1 MTFLKQVWFL
11 LFVFILTMLLPL
23 VIPTTILYWI
33 ALPTVFIISLY
44 YSYKNLNALN
54 DKTDEDLVLD
64 EQKLNTSI
72 DQYISSVESCM
83 EQEITS
89 CHEELAQ
96 LKRVVAD
103 AVETMSGSFN
113 SLHSLTSSQSSVI
126 NSLMN
131 NMGGNDNSS
140 TDNLDFS
147 KFAQETDEVLKFFI
161 DYILQTSKQSME
173 MVGVIN
179 DVGGHMSQVE
189 KLLTDV
195 QGIADQTN
203 LLALNAAIEAA
214 RAGEA
219 GRGFAVVAD
228 EVRNLSKNSD
238 KFSEEIRIVV
248 NASKKNISLAQEM
261 IESMASKDMNVAITS
276 KANIDLMMTGIAK
289 MNDDIAIKISEVSTM
304 TDQIDMS
311 VNHAVRGLQFED
323 MARQMIEFLEL
334 NTLHFQSMSDEVKIG
349 IGSFKTGKGSIW
361 ITELEQGV
369 VRLNDMKQKWNTKE
383 KKAVS
388 QHSMDEGDIELF

>member
-1 MTFLKQVWFL
+1 MVLIKQVWL
-11 LFVFILTMLLPL
+11 LLVIFIITMLLPL
-23 VIPTTILYWI
+23 IISTEILYWI
-33 ALPTVFIISLY
+33 ALPLVFIVGVFYQFRHLDSL
-44 YSYKNLNALN
+44 SDSEDKELNVN
-54 DKTDEDLVLD
+54 DH
-64 EQKLNTSI
+64 KLNSSI
-72 DQYISSVESCM
+72 DQYISGVESCM
-83 EQEITS
+83 GQEIS
-89 CHEELAQ
+89 SSHEELAQ
-96 LKRVVAD
+96 LKKVVAD

-113 SLHSLTSSQSSVI
+113 SLHSLTSNQSSVVH
-126 NSLMN
+126 SLMN
-131 NMGGNDNSS
+131 SLGENGDAADDGLNF
-140 TDNLDFS
+140 T

-161 DYILQTSKQSME
+161 DHILQISKQSME

-179 DVGGHMSQVE
+179 DVGEHMSQVE

-238 KFSEEIRIVV
+238 KFSDEIRVVV
-248 NASKKNISLAQEM
+248 NASKKNISLAQNM
-261 IESMASKDMNVAITS
+261 IQNMASKDMNVAITS
-276 KANIDLMMTGIAK
+276 KANIDAMMTGIAK
-289 MNDDIAIKISEVSTM
+289 MNDDIAIKITEVSSM
-304 TDQIDMS
+304 TDQIDNS
-311 VNHAVRGLQFED
+311 VGHAIRGLQFED

-334 NTLHFQSMSDEVKIG
+334 NTQHFQSVSDEVKIG
-349 IGSFKTGKGSIW
+349 IGSFKTGKDLIW

-369 VRLNDMKQKWNTKE
+369 TRLNEMKQKWDSKE